1 MADFCLPTPTGTAIT
16 GTVTDELIPT
26 RATLL
31 QRLKDWQ
38 DQAGWQDFFDT
49 YWSLIFGFAIQSG
62 LSQSE
67 AEDVVQETLISVAK
81 HMPAFQYDPAIGSF
95 KGWLLNQTR
104 WRIADQIRRRRRRGL
119 YEQGVEEDFPPPEN
133 LDVQD
138 TVLDK
143 IWDEEW
149 EKNIFQ
155 AATIRAKRKVEA
167 RQWQIFDFYAVKG
180 WSPEETA
187 KAFEVPVGQVY
198 LIKHRISEIIR
209 LEVEQLKK
217 ETN

>member
-1 MADFCLPTPTGTAIT
+1 M
-16 GTVTDELIPT
+16 TDELIPT

-31 QRLKDWQ
+31 QRLRDWQ

-49 YWSLIFGFAIQSG
+49 YWSLIFGLAIKSG

-81 HMPAFQYDPAIGSF
+81 HMPTFQYDPAIGSF

-119 YEQGVEEDFPPPEN
+119 YEQGVGEDFPPTAD
-133 LDVQD
+133 LDLQD

-155 AATIRAKRKVEA
+155 AATVRAKRKVES

-187 KAFEVPVGQVY
+187 KAFEVTVGQVY
-198 LIKHRISEIIR
+198 LIKHRVSETIR

-217 ETN
+217 ETS

>member
-1 MADFCLPTPTGTAIT
+1 
-16 GTVTDELIPT
+16 VTDELIPT

-31 QRLKDWQ
+31 QRLKDWE

-49 YWSLIFGFAIQSG
+49 YWSLIFGLAIKSG

-81 HMPAFQYDPAIGSF
+81 HMPTFQYDPAIGSF

-119 YEQGVEEDFPPPEN
+119 YEQGVEEDFPTPAN
-133 LDVQD
+133 LDLQD

-155 AATIRAKRKVEA
+155 AATLRAKRKVEA
-167 RQWQIFDFYAVKG
+167 RQWQIFDFYVVKG

-187 KAFEVPVGQVY
+187 KAFDVTVGQVY
-198 LIKHRISEIIR
+198 LIKHRVSETIR
-209 LEVEQLKK
+209 LEVERLKK

>member
-1 MADFCLPTPTGTAIT
+1 M
-16 GTVTDELIPT
+16 TDELIPT

-31 QRLKDWQ
+31 QRLKDWE

-49 YWSLIFGFAIQSG
+49 YWSLIFGLAIKSG

-81 HMPAFQYDPAIGSF
+81 HMPTFQYDPAIGSF

-119 YEQGVEEDFPPPEN
+119 YEQGVEEDFPTPAN
-133 LDVQD
+133 LDLQD

-155 AATIRAKRKVEA
+155 AATLRAKRKVEA
-167 RQWQIFDFYAVKG
+167 RQWQIFDFYVVKG

-187 KAFEVPVGQVY
+187 KAFDVTVGQVY
-198 LIKHRISEIIR
+198 LIKHRVSETIR
-209 LEVEQLKK
+209 LEVERLKK

>member
-1 MADFCLPTPTGTAIT
+1 MPICTGTAIT
-16 GTVTDELIPT
+16 GIVTDELIPT

-38 DQAGWQDFFDT
+38 DHAGWQDFFDT
-49 YWSLIFGFAIQSG
+49 YWSLIFGFALQSG
-62 LSQSE
+62 LSRSE
-67 AEDVVQETLISVAK
+67 AEDVVQETVISVAK

-119 YEQGVEEDFPPPEN
+119 HEQEAGEDFPPPAY
-133 LDVQD
+133 LDLQD

-155 AATIRAKRKVEA
+155 AATIRAKHKVEA
-167 RQWQIFDFYAVKG
+167 VQWQIFDFYVVKG
-180 WSPEETA
+180 WSPEDTA
-187 KAFEVPVGQVY
+187 KAFDVSVGHVY
-198 LIKHRISEIIR
+198 VIKNRISEIIR
-209 LEVEQLKK
+209 LELEQLQK
-217 ETN
+217 EMN